1 MTKRRA
7 TSDTAPRQLL
17 LPLHSGGTNSIR
29 AGRLCRKEAIR
40 EALTHALATC
50 GLSREYVAEEMTRLT
65 GEAIS
70 KNHVDNWC
78 SAAKKEWRFPME
90 LAAAFC
96 LITEDFGLF
105 AACLDGT
112 GQGLADERTMVAAEY
127 GKILVE
133 ERKRA
138 SKKRE
143 LLERLG
149 A

>member
-7 TSDTAPRQLL
+7 TLDTGPKQLL

-29 AGRLCRKEAIR
+29 AGRLCRKDAVR
-40 EALTHALATC
+40 EALTEALSAC
-50 GLSREYVAEEMTRLT
+50 QLSREEVAQEISRLT
-65 GEAIS
+65 GEAVS
-70 KNHVDNWC
+70 VNHVNNWC
-78 SAAKKEWRFPME
+78 SEAKRDWRFPME
-90 LAAAFC
+90 LATAFC
-96 LITEDFGLF
+96 MITGDFGVI
-105 AACLDGT
+105 AAILEGT
-112 GQGLADERTMVAAEY
+112 GHGLANEETRVLAEY
-127 GKILVE
+127 GQILVE